1 MVSGLGES
9 LGSQMPRG
17 RARTLEHDA
26 FSGAGGESPGQ
37 FEGRSHFGQKN
48 LPKSPCYLRRYTSSI
63 KKGTPHLEG
72 KVRDTSRHT
81 GPKKGLFAT
90 VLGDIWQVPPSF
102 LGGSHPGQNP
112 GRGCRS
118 SKWKRTWRPYTMLFR
133 GHDVS
138 PPTVSD
144 IRAADYLK
152 TKGDPPP
159 GRKSS

>member
-81 GPKKGLFAT
+81 GPKKGIFAT
-90 VLGDIWQVPPSF
+90 VPAAHMTSRGLCPPPIVAR
-102 LGGSHPGQNP
+102 SHPGQNSVGAPPNGKWAGGIFGLPNAPRQGTSPWSRCFFGAGGEFP
-112 GRGCRS
+112 GQ
-118 SKWKRTWRPYTMLFR
+118 F
-133 GHDVS
+133 
-138 PPTVSD
+138 
-144 IRAADYLK
+144 
-152 TKGDPPP
+152 
-159 GRKSS
+159 